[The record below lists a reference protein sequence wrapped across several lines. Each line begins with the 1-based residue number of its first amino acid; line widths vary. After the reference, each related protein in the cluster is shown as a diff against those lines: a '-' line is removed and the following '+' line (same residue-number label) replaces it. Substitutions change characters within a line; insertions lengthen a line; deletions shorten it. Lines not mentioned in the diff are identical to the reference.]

1 MKKILL
7 SLSLI
12 FSFVGYA
19 THRNDSRLF
28 IKNSKIASSQMVES
42 ATFIKTNVLSG
53 ETQVANSQSNI
64 AKKQTFS
71 LFDDFDDGDYEDD
84 DKDDD
89 YEDDGDEGNE
99 KKQQMAMEFETV
111 SPKTSQ
117 SQTSSS
123 EKSSAQSIPIINMR
137 GKMMVNEDQYRN
149 GEYAGSIADAY
160 YGNVQVKAII
170 SDGKIV
176 DVQFLDYP
184 HIRQNSIRINTYAMP
199 ILKSEVIKFQS
210 AEIDAVSGASATSGA
225 FKESLASAL
234 VQAKI

>member
-12 FSFVGYA
+12 FGFIGYV

-28 IKNSKIASSQMVES
+28 IKNSKIASSQMTES
-42 ATFIKTNVLSG
+42 ATFIKTNVLSDK
-53 ETQVANSQSNI
+53 TQVANNQSDI

-71 LFDDFDDGDYEDD
+71 LFDDFDDDDYE
-84 DKDDD
+84 DDD

-99 KKQQMAMEFETV
+99 KNQQMAMKFGTV
-111 SPKTSQ
+111 SSKTSQ

-123 EKSSAQSIPIINMR
+123 EKSSAQSMPMMNMR
-137 GKMMVNEDQYRN
+137 GKMMVNEGQYRN

-170 SDGKIV
+170 SGGKIV

-234 VQAKI
+234 ARAKI